1 MRRLILACA
10 LVIGACAS
18 KREAPAAP
26 AMAAA
31 PATANGAP
39 AGARPPLDAAELANA
54 KKLGYTVIDKSGET
68 LYCRTQLRT
77 GSHVNTDTY
86 CLTPKEFEDMREK
99 TQRGLSN
106 ILQTAPP
113 PQGH

>member
-1 MRRLILACA
+1 MRRLILASA

-18 KREAPAAP
+18 RPVAPTASATPAVPAIASASPAA
-26 AMAAA
+26 
-31 PATANGAP
+31 T
-39 AGARPPLDAAELANA
+39 RPPLDAAGLANA
-54 KKLGYTVIDKSGET
+54 KKLGYTVINKNGEA

-86 CLTPKEFEDMREK
+86 CLTPKEFEDMRDK